1 MPFRFGGQH
10 GLETYGAQPRGR
22 RRIRFSFM
30 NIVEDPFALST
41 ISIAVVRFFFFI
53 TWIVCVYTFFVLT

>member
-41 ISIAVVRFFFFI
+41 ISIAVVRFFSI
-53 TWIVCVYTFFVLT
+53 YYLDCVCVYTFSC